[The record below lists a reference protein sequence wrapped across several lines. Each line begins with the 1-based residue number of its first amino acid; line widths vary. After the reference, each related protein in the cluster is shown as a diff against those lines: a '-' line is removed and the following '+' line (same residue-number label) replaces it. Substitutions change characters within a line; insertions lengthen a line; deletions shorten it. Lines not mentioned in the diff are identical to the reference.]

1 MPKLRQTEQQRREKA
16 LLTTLAKAKIE
27 NDLAHDNDVA
37 NFLHMDVNTYR
48 YRKRAAFQRT
58 PLEDFARM
66 ARMLRFS
73 GRDVCAMLGVPYE
86 DMEG

>member
-1 MPKLRQTEQQRREKA
+1 MPRPRQTEQQRREK
-16 LLTTLAKAKIE
+16 LLLATLAKASVE
-27 NDLAHDNDVA
+27 NDLAHDKDVA
-37 NFLHMDVNTYR
+37 NFLNLDVNTYR

-73 GRDVCAMLGVPYE
+73 GREVCTMLGVPYE